1 MGLYQGSR
9 IEIHYVDFSSA
20 YFSCFVILYCSNTC
34 SHLGYHLD
42 SSLSSGI
49 GRMRPKERLH
59 NRRKRQA
66 SGARKYLEVL
76 IAADT
81 SVTAIVGKDKIET
94 YLLSLMNIVSQ
105 TISELLKGFCL
116 LFVSILI
123 YPSYENV
130 SFYVRNN

>member
-1 MGLYQGSR
+1 MGSYQGSR
-9 IEIHYVDFSSA
+9 IEIHYVDF
-20 YFSCFVILYCSNTC
+20 FLYCSNTC
-34 SHLGYHLD
+34 SHLCYHLN

-49 GRMRPKERLH
+49 GMMRPKEKLH

-81 SVTAIVGKDKIET
+81 SVTAIVGKDKLET
-94 YLLSLMNIVSQ
+94 YLLSLMNIVSHI
-105 TISELLKGFCL
+105 ISELLKGFCL
-116 LFVSILI
+116 LFVSNF

-130 SFYVRNN
+130 SFYV